1 MRTDRAGD
9 ALLEHEVVRVVEQ
22 RVACGAIRSLAAPK
36 PATRR
41 RPRSAA
47 AAEQRPVPI
56 LPLLNTPR
64 NVTLA
69 RSNSSA
75 TVVDDAHERCRP
87 RHRLPL
93 GTIAAVTRPPKPDP
107 AKETEMAA
115 RIVVTEF
122 VSLDGVMEAPG
133 GEPDFRYPGW
143 TFQFDRGDDGN
154 QFKLDET
161 RQSDALLI
169 GRRTYESFAG
179 AWPQREG
186 EFADKFN
193 SMPKFVVSTT
203 LKDPEWSNTTVL
215 DSGDATA
222 EVRKLKEEFDGE
234 LQVPGS
240 HRLVQELIESDLV
253 DQINLM
259 VFPVILGTGKRA
271 FEETAERRNL
281 RLKESKV
288 VGDGVVVLIYERAA

>member
-1 MRTDRAGD
+1 
-9 ALLEHEVVRVVEQ
+9 
-22 RVACGAIRSLAAPK
+22 
-36 PATRR
+36 
-41 RPRSAA
+41 
-47 AAEQRPVPI
+47 
-56 LPLLNTPR
+56 
-64 NVTLA
+64 
-69 RSNSSA
+69 
-75 TVVDDAHERCRP
+75 
-87 RHRLPL
+87 
-93 GTIAAVTRPPKPDP
+93 
-107 AKETEMAA
+107 MAA

-133 GEPDFRYPGW
+133 GEEFKYPGW
-143 TFQFDRGDDGN
+143 SFEFDRGDDGN
-154 QFKLDET
+154 QFKLEET

-203 LKDPEWSNTTVL
+203 LKDPDWNNTTVL

-222 EVRKLKEEFDGE
+222 QVRELKEEFDGE

-259 VFPVILGTGKRA
+259 VFPTVLGTGKRV
-271 FEETAERRNL
+271 FEEKSEKRDM

-288 VGDGVVVLIYERAA
+288 VGDGVLVLIYERAD

>member
-1 MRTDRAGD
+1 
-9 ALLEHEVVRVVEQ
+9 
-22 RVACGAIRSLAAPK
+22 
-36 PATRR
+36 
-41 RPRSAA
+41 
-47 AAEQRPVPI
+47 
-56 LPLLNTPR
+56 
-64 NVTLA
+64 
-69 RSNSSA
+69 
-75 TVVDDAHERCRP
+75 
-87 RHRLPL
+87 
-93 GTIAAVTRPPKPDP
+93 
-107 AKETEMAA
+107 MAA

-133 GEPDFRYPGW
+133 GEEFKYPGW
-143 TFQFDRGDDGN
+143 SFEFDRGEDGN
-154 QFKLDET
+154 QFKLEET
-161 RQSDALLI
+161 RQADALLI

-203 LKDPEWSNTTVL
+203 LDDPEWNNTTVL
-215 DSGDATA
+215 GSGDATA
-222 EVRKLKEEFDGE
+222 QVRKLKDDFDGE

-259 VFPVILGTGKRA
+259 VFPVILGTGKKA
-271 FEETAERRNL
+271 FDEKSERRNF

-288 VGDGVVVLIYERAA
+288 VGDGVVVLVYERAA